1 MVGRHN
7 DQSVVTVLK
16 VHQKENIY
24 HTKIV
29 NIFTLGLTEEER
41 HFEIQASDIKKLILA
56 FNPKEVVIDTN
67 GLKLALYYCEVV

>member
-7 DQSVVTVLK
+7 DSSVVTVGK
-16 VHQKENIY
+16 VHQYKNIY

-29 NIFTLGLTEEER
+29 NIFVLGKTEEEK
-41 HFEIQASDIKKLILA
+41 HFEIQACDIKKLILA
-56 FNPKEVVIDTN
+56 FNPKEVIIDTN